1 MKTVQQVMCPGKI
14 HLNSLK
20 WNLCQLLILDP
31 RSSCHTHRKH
41 YIWVLLSRLLKQ
53 TENGSLPYNLSGQ
66 CLSVNNSPQEL
77 DSFHMK
83 GIPKLNTFLSF
94 QSRSKNLDNCS
105 RWMAKTHVLA
115 HTHTHTCACTCAH
128 THTPLLCREQTGE
141 KSLSNYFF
149 QFVIS
154 YRAPNL

>member
-1 MKTVQQVMCPGKI
+1 MCPGKI

-31 RSSCHTHRKH
+31 RSSCHTRRKH
-41 YIWVLLSRLLKQ
+41 YIWVLLSRLLKR
-53 TENGSLPYNLSGQ
+53 TENGSLPYGLSVQ
-66 CLSVNNSPQEL
+66 CLSIINSPQEL

-94 QSRSKNLDNCS
+94 QSRTENLDNCS
-105 RWMAKTHVLA
+105 RWTAKTHVLVCA
-115 HTHTHTCACTCAH
+115 HVHTHTLTY
-128 THTPLLCREQTGE
+128 THLFCGEQTGE

-149 QFVIS
+149 QFIVIS
-154 YRAPNL
+154 YLAPNS